1 MTKREYA
8 RRKNPLVERRS
19 QLYKLEFSYH
29 GEYGAYTTRLND
41 IGFVTT
47 PDMRYTYEVYSVWPR
62 GFSATATANL
72 DADSLSD
79 VWVAD
84 NTGAL
89 HHVGVD

>member
-1 MTKREYA
+1 
-8 RRKNPLVERRS
+8 
-19 QLYKLEFSYH
+19 
-29 GEYGAYTTRLND
+29 
-41 IGFVTT
+41 
-47 PDMRYTYEVYSVWPR
+47 MRYTYEVYSVWPR